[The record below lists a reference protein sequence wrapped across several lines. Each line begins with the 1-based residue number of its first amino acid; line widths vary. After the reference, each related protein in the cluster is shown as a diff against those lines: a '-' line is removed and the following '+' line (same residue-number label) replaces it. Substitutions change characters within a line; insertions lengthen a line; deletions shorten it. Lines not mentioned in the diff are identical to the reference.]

1 MAPVQ
6 LLPSIRDHPSLQE
19 SSNGLSTSISA
30 PLPAPK
36 PMVISL
42 LEEGEEP
49 WIPDVGSPEAVAEDV
64 SPVFCPRMRFQTLYW
79 KILLSKKVPCYHVDV
94 TQRCRNVLPCLCRH
108 SSDATGSPP

>member
-1 MAPVQ
+1 MKIGPVQFLVQRQIDMAVADEYQGGLGVQIQVRLLNQIQLAPEESLDSVREEHKAPLQ
-6 LLPSIRDHPSLQE
+6 LLPSTRDHPSLQE

-49 WIPDVGSPEAVAEDV
+49 WIPDVGFRE
-64 SPVFCPRMRFQTLYW
+64 
-79 KILLSKKVPCYHVDV
+79 
-94 TQRCRNVLPCLCRH
+94 
-108 SSDATGSPP
+108 